1 MATSSDPF
9 AQIEAELDEM
19 SEIEVLG
26 ELNDCGADTITDD
39 SPKEI
44 AKRILRWLK
53 SLLD

>member
-1 MATSSDPF
+1 MTTSADPF
-9 AQIEAELDEM
+9 NQIEAELDEM
-19 SEIEVLG
+19 SEIEVLS
-26 ELNDCGADTITDD
+26 ELNDCGTDTITDD